1 LRIGRYAKAI
11 VAFFA
16 PTLTDIAVA
25 LAEEDLVPS
34 RVGIA
39 AAKGFITSVIVWA
52 VPNEEG

>member
-16 PTLTDIAVA
+16 PTLTDIGAA

-34 RVGIA
+34 RIGIA
-39 AAKGFITSVIVWA
+39 AAKGFITAVIVWA